1 MKRPRECP
9 ASLVADEKSNATK
22 TFLAV
27 NAHHHFMV
35 QWTTAYHRKKNDPN
49 TNLAD
54 CTYSEPVHKK
64 RKMASDE
71 KIELLE
77 NRIKAME
84 ASAHSGLAPRAA
96 TDLPNTNLISPG
108 LQTRNQ
114 GTSEVSSSIARDMPL
129 AADPYAKIYHSVEK
143 GDLEFQGYSAD
154 RTFIQGFKH
163 ELGDW
168 AYDSAHKRLPTL
180 FSVPGLFDTSRK
192 SPVDVILPP
201 RDVAKRLVEAALDA
215 QILFSV
221 IHRPSFNNLFNL
233 IYSLDQSHYSTQE
246 WRFLAL
252 FYAVLAYGS
261 LFVDLCEDQEHD
273 ALSQAYFSPR
283 KGFYTWISDSATG
296 LFITRRAYNSRTSLI
311 VKILYPFRLSCSR
324 FFSFS
329 QLLEFSLAT
338 PMQALHYRWLYEW
351 DSIDPS

>member
-1 MKRPRECP
+1 MANEVRFAVINTTDGPVDAKNHQQQNNETPKRVSYESCRRRKIKCDKHLPCSQCASSFYGTVDYCLSRE
-9 ASLVADEKSNATK
+9 EKDS
-22 TFLAV
+22 
-27 NAHHHFMV
+27 
-35 QWTTAYHRKKNDPN
+35 N

-64 RKMASDE
+64 RKMASDA

-77 NRIKAME
+77 NRIKVME

-96 TDLPNTNLISPG
+96 TDLSNTNSISPG

-114 GTSEVSSSIARDMPL
+114 GTSEVSSSFARDMPL

-168 AYDSAHKRLPTL
+168 AYDSAHKRLPTV

-192 SPVDVILPP
+192 PPVDVILPP
-201 RDVAKRLVEAALDA
+201 RDVAKKLIEAALDA

-233 IYSLDQSHYSTQE
+233 VYSLDQSHYSTQE

-283 KGFYTWISDSATG
+283 KGFY
-296 LFITRRAYNSRTSLI
+296 RRG
-311 VKILYPFRLSCSR
+311 F
-324 FFSFS
+324 
-329 QLLEFSLAT
+329 
-338 PMQALHYRWLYEW
+338 
-351 DSIDPS
+351 